1 MLLMG
6 KSTISMAIL
15 NGKLLNNKN
24 NNWFTHYSYWK
35 LPFIVDFPIKNGDF
49 P

>member
-1 MLLMG
+1 MFLGYPMVNLYITEGSTMLLMG

-24 NNWFTHYSYWK
+24 NN
-35 LPFIVDFPIKNGDF
+35 
-49 P
+49 